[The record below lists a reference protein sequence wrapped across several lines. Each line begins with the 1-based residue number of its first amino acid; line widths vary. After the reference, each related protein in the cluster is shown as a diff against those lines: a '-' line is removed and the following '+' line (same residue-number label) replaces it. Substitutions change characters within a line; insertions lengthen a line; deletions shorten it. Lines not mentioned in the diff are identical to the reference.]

1 MAAVTICSDSGAQE
15 NKSVTVSIVSPAIC
29 HKVMGLDALTLV
41 FEYWILSQE
50 VGRPRWK
57 ANLILYQIFKLFFKG
72 KIFVC
77 FFVLKGFTLKL
88 VQKHMRGYKQWE
100 RSMYI
105 QGYVLIWSVG
115 SGLIPSGSP
124 LHGLSLESMDSSTKH
139 CQGQGQ
145 K

>member
-1 MAAVTICSDSGAQE
+1 
-15 NKSVTVSIVSPAIC
+15 
-29 HKVMGLDALTLV
+29 
-41 FEYWILSQE
+41 
-50 VGRPRWK
+50 
-57 ANLILYQIFKLFFKG
+57 
-72 KIFVC
+72 
-77 FFVLKGFTLKL
+77 
-88 VQKHMRGYKQWE
+88 
-100 RSMYI
+100 MYI